1 MRGDTVKNL
10 IKKIGQNKF
19 QFFFFVG
26 ILALLAVALIVSA
39 SLSHSDD
46 PVDPNPPVVVPP
58 VDPDDP
64 VITQPEEVFKL
75 PFQENTDYK
84 VVRKFF
90 NKDASREEQAQSLIK
105 YGNSYR
111 TSNGTGLAKKDNTT
125 FDVLSTLS
133 GKVLEIKSSPLY
145 GNYVVVEHND
155 NVKVYYYGLT
165 DVTVTVGAEVAQ
177 GDKLGT
183 SGYTEID
190 KEAGNHVFI
199 QVLKENTYLN
209 FESLVGKK
217 ISEIK

>member
-1 MRGDTVKNL
+1 MKNL

-39 SLSHSDD
+39 TLNSTEE

-58 VDPDDP
+58 VDDNT
-64 VITQPEEVFKL
+64 VVTTPEEVFKL
-75 PFQENTDYK
+75 PFQENTEYK
-84 VVRKFF
+84 VVRKFY

-111 TSNGTGLAKKDNTT
+111 TSNGTGLAKKDDTT
-125 FDVLSTLS
+125 FDVLSALS
-133 GKVLEIKSSPLY
+133 GKVVEIKESPLY
-145 GNYVVVEHND
+145 GNYVVLEHDN

-165 DVTVTVGAEVAQ
+165 DVTVSVGADVAQ

-199 QVLKENTYLN
+199 QVVKNNTYLD
-209 FESLVGKK
+209 FETLVGKK
-217 ISEIK
+217 ISELK

>member
-1 MRGDTVKNL
+1 MKNL

-39 SLSHSDD
+39 TLNPTEE

-58 VDPDDP
+58 VDDNP
-64 VITQPEEVFKL
+64 VVTTPEEVFKL
-75 PFQENTDYK
+75 PFQENTEYK
-84 VVRKFF
+84 VVRKFY

-111 TSNGTGLAKKDNTT
+111 TSNGTGLAKKDDTT
-125 FDVLSTLS
+125 FDVLCALS
-133 GKVLEIKSSPLY
+133 GKVLEIKDSPLY
-145 GNYVVVEHND
+145 GNYVVLEHEN

-165 DVTVTVGAEVAQ
+165 DVTVSVGADVAQ

-199 QVLKENTYLN
+199 QVVKNNTYLD
-209 FESLVGKK
+209 FEKLVGKK
-217 ISEIK
+217 ISELN

>member
-1 MRGDTVKNL
+1 MKNL

-39 SLSHSDD
+39 TLNPTEE
-46 PVDPNPPVVVPP
+46 PVDSNPPVVVPP
-58 VDPDDP
+58 VDDDP
-64 VITQPEEVFKL
+64 VVTTPEEVFKL
-75 PFQENTDYK
+75 PFQENTEYK
-84 VVRKFF
+84 VVRKFY

-111 TSNGTGLAKKDNTT
+111 TSNGTGLAKKDDTT
-125 FDVLSTLS
+125 FDVLCALS
-133 GKVLEIKSSPLY
+133 GKVLEIKDSPLY
-145 GNYVVVEHND
+145 GNYVVLEHEN

-165 DVTVTVGAEVAQ
+165 DVTVSVGADVAQ

-199 QVLKENTYLN
+199 QVVKNNTYLD
-209 FESLVGKK
+209 FEKLVGKK
-217 ISEIK
+217 ISELN